1 MPLDEEL
8 IAGVDEAGRGP
19 LAGPV
24 VAAAVILDPRHQ
36 IEGIKDSKKLSS
48 KQRVRLEKMIKER
61 ALSWA
66 IAQVEPE
73 VIDRINILQA
83 TLLAMRNAITGLRI
97 SPRQVLVDG
106 NQCPVLD
113 IPVKAIVKGDLTEPS
128 ISAASILAK
137 EARDRIMREL
147 DRQFPGYGLA
157 EHKGYPTQKH
167 LTALQLHG
175 PCAIHRR
182 SFGPVRV
189 LIERS

>member
-24 VAAAVILDPRHQ
+24 VAAAVILDPRHP

-97 SPRQVLVDG
+97 SPRRVLVDG

-113 IPVKAIVKGDLTEPS
+113 IPVKAIVKGDITEPS

-157 EHKGYPTQKH
+157 EHMGYPTQKH

>member
-24 VAAAVILDPRHQ
+24 VAAAVILDPRHP

-113 IPVKAIVKGDLTEPS
+113 IPVKAIVKGDITEPS

-157 EHKGYPTQKH
+157 EHMGYPTQKH